1 MTLNIIISEKI
12 LIYNCCFEIKLNKL
26 YNDIQYFREVMIN

>member
-12 LIYNCCFEIKLNKL
+12 LIYNCCFEIKLKKL
-26 YNDIQYFREVMIN
+26 YSDIQYFSEVMIN